1 MKQIS
6 VDEYTELQDLVM
18 ATSEAVGAL
27 GVVSELFE
35 TNYDTRQ
42 ELTTSQLFLVIA
54 EIETLAPVFFT
65 AMRALRHYTKES
77 DRILIA
83 NELNNEH

>member
-1 MKQIS
+1 MKQITE
-6 VDEYTELQDLVM
+6 DDYTELQNLLM

-27 GVVSELFE
+27 GVVSGLFE

-42 ELTTSQLFLVIA
+42 EFTTSQLFLVIA

-65 AMRALRHYTKES
+65 AMRALRHCTKES

-83 NELNNEH
+83 NELQNEH